1 MTLRSMNLAGC
12 LLFAVVAC
20 ALVACQPQGA
30 AGRADVFARHV
41 GILNSALDR
50 YDTLAAMR
58 ALDSVAAHS
67 AGTRSRREVAAYEVM
82 LDPDA
87 RVDDLRDMLLSLD
100 SVAAYE
106 LVDGQIRM
114 RIKERYAAALFAAG
128 RADEAVDMLSKAA
141 ALAYQIDDKGAYVR
155 LRIEALRRAE
165 RSGRYAEA
173 INGYLRLL
181 DYVRKAAMRDA
192 EAGVLFRMVLTFRS
206 MGEISTARIYLDK
219 MSSSPDSASVE
230 RCLYLFA
237 SAFVEASES
246 DTAAFRRSLVEMS
259 GVMRRN
265 ELIRNRFEPVYDAFR
280 AFSFLAE
287 GSVDTALALIAKLRR
302 TWHEGGYMPSGVFLD
317 VMEADAMLKSG
328 KRARARAILDGID
341 AGDLRQNNVAIFSY
355 YADVMTGFYAL
366 LGNERSAY
374 AMQRQKTSLL
384 DSLKAASAVNNF
396 IYKYIGQ
403 RREAEID
410 AQRRLLDKMS
420 HRDRQL
426 EIVRS
431 WWVFVAFLLAAILLG
446 AYIAAVVRRRRGSA
460 DEWKDVRATLE
471 EEVDRQKA
479 MLQEQ
484 KEQLK
489 EQNDAI
495 RSELMFANH
504 VQSNILPGEDM
515 LDVRGIDD
523 HFIVFAPY
531 DLVSGDFYWVFDS
544 GDKLFVCVGDAT
556 GHGMHGA
563 MIAMMAV
570 TLLGGIVVNPAMRE
584 PSRLVEKLSDE
595 MGTVLRNIANRDGVD
610 LSLFCLDRVNGKASI
625 CLARHTVYVVRASG
639 ESYVVQGVKRSV
651 GETPPDGKDRPFVA
665 VDLELS
671 RGDCVYMTTD
681 GFPDQFGGL
690 RNQKFMRRRFR
701 QMIQELYTH
710 RMFVQSDAI
719 RRRFDDWKGDNP
731 QTDDVLVVGLRMG
744 DMKSSRFE
752 RFNAMSYFNVRKDG
766 VGEEPPAEVRRQVQG
781 LIDGLV
787 AKFAECGRELRL
799 DGLVPIFGDCF
810 LESVDGVV
818 RVTPSDSA
826 APRFVVAEVQTGEAF
841 AHFGVAVESVVLCL
855 PAWFNVG
862 DATKA
867 YTAAA
872 VSTEVERDIV
882 RLTIS
887 SK

>member
-1 MTLRSMNLAGC
+1 MTPRAKSLAS
-12 LLFAVVAC
+12 LLLAVVAC
-20 ALVACQPQGA
+20 CVSAACRPQG
-30 AGRADVFARHV
+30 GDDRAEIFARNV
-41 GILNSALDR
+41 ELLNSALDR
-50 YDTLAAMR
+50 YDTLAALR
-58 ALDSVAAHS
+58 ALDSVAAYS
-67 AGTRSRREVAAYEVM
+67 TDTRSRREVAAYEVL

-87 RVDDLRDMLLSLD
+87 RIDDIRAMLSALD
-100 SVAAYE
+100 SVAVYE

-114 RIKERYAAALFAAG
+114 RVKERYAAALFDQG
-128 RADEAVDMLSKAA
+128 RTDEAAEMLSSAA

-155 LRIEALRRAE
+155 LRIEALRKAE

-173 INGYLRLL
+173 VNGYLQLL
-181 DYVRKAAMRDA
+181 DYTHKAAMRDA

-246 DTAAFRRSLVEMS
+246 DTAAYRRSLVEMAS
-259 GVMRRN
+259 AMRRN
-265 ELIRNRFEPVYDAFR
+265 DLIRNRFEPVYDAFH
-280 AFSFLAE
+280 AFFFLAE
-287 GSVDTALALIAKLRR
+287 ARVDTAMTLIAKLRR
-302 TWHEGGYMPSGVFLD
+302 TWREGGYLPSGVFLD
-317 VMEADAMLKSG
+317 IMEADAMLKSG
-328 KRARARAILDGID
+328 KRARAKAMLDAVD
-341 AGDLRQNNVAIFSY
+341 ANDLRQNNVAIFSY
-355 YADVMTGFYAL
+355 YADIMTSYFAL
-366 LGNERSAY
+366 VGNERRAY
-374 AMQRQKTSLL
+374 AMQRQKTSLI

-396 IYKYIGQ
+396 VYKYIGQ
-403 RREAEID
+403 RREAEIE
-410 AQRRLLDKMS
+410 AQRQLIDKMT

-431 WWVFVAFLLAAILLG
+431 WWVLVAFILAAILLG
-446 AYIAAVVRRRRGSA
+446 SYIAAAVRRRRGNA

-471 EEVDRQKA
+471 EEVGRQKA
-479 MLQEQ
+479 LLREQ

-489 EQNDAI
+489 EQNEAI

-544 GDKLFVCVGDAT
+544 GDKLFVCVADAT

-584 PSRLVEKLSDE
+584 PARLVERLSDE

-610 LSLFCLDRVNGKASI
+610 LSLFCLDRVSGKASI
-625 CLARHTVYVVRASG
+625 CLARHTAYVVRASG
-639 ESYVVQGVKRSV
+639 ESYAVAGVKRSV
-651 GETPPDGKDRPFVA
+651 GETPPEGRERPFVA
-665 VDLELS
+665 VDLEMS
-671 RGDCVYMTTD
+671 RGDCLYMTTD

-690 RNQKFMRRRFR
+690 RGQKFMRRRFR
-701 QMIQELYTH
+701 QMIEELHTH

-719 RRRFDDWKGDNP
+719 RRRFDDWRGDNP

-752 RFNAMSYFNVRKDG
+752 RFNAMSYFNARMNG
-766 VGEEPPAEVRRQVQG
+766 AGETPPDELWGQVQG
-781 LIDGLV
+781 LIDDLV
-787 AKFAECGRELRL
+787 AAFAERGRALSM
-799 DGLVPIFGDCF
+799 DALVPLFGDCF
-810 LESVDGVV
+810 FESVDDVV
-818 RVTPSDSA
+818 RVTPSDSVT
-826 APRFVVAEVQTGEAF
+826 PRFVVAEIVTGEAF
-841 AHFGVAVESVVLCL
+841 AHFGVVVDSVILCL
-855 PAWFNVG
+855 PAWFNVSE
-862 DATKA
+862 ATLA
-867 YTAAA
+867 STA
-872 VSTEVERDIV
+872 VVVKTEEERGIV

-887 SK
+887 GK